1 MKFEYMYGHPSLVR
15 VIFEAGINLL
25 ENQSLKAKLTDMKYQ
40 LDAQYQLVL

>member
-1 MKFEYMYGHPSLVR
+1 MYGIPSLVR

-25 ENQSLKAKLTDMKYQ
+25 ESQSLKAKLTDMKYQ